1 MIKSHKRTYA
11 GRQNRGKSAEPTSN
25 KPKIEVRQAVIELYE
40 PHPGQCILHSSEARF
55 RCACCGRRWG
65 KTLAAVNEIA
75 KFNWEHPKWMG
86 QTTISWWVAPTYGQ
100 AEKAFRVL
108 IENFDGAIKS
118 KRQAVGQMTVVWK
131 NGSVT
136 RFVSAERYDNL
147 RGEGV
152 AFMVIDEC
160 AMIMRAA
167 WEKVLRPMLSDTMGR
182 ALLISTP
189 RGKNWFYAMYR
200 RGDDPNEPDFESFSF
215 PTASSPYVPQSEVDE
230 AQRTLPEDVFAQE
243 YLGAFLDEAAG
254 VFHGIELCVYGS
266 FESYNTSHRH
276 VIGWDIAKHTDFS
289 VVSTLDVDH
298 VRIIGEGE
306 ARREIIV
313 PHLVAFDRF
322 NTIDYVTQVQR
333 VAAAAKKYQTYVL
346 LDSTGLGDP
355 IYDLLCTYGIP
366 CYPYSIQTRSKQ
378 QLIQNLAVLIQTAS
392 ISYPEETTILQQEL
406 ASYQYSISPT
416 GNVQYSAPEGDH
428 DDCVISL
435 ALAAWAAQHPLW
447 NAETILSVDDDETIS
462 PI

>member
-1 MIKSHKRTYA
+1 L
-11 GRQNRGKSAEPTSN
+11 GG
-25 KPKIEVRQAVIELYE
+25 
-40 PHPGQCILHSSEARF
+40 
-55 RCACCGRRWG
+55 
-65 KTLAAVNEIA
+65 VNEIA
-75 KFNWEHPKWMG
+75 KFNWENPTWMG

-118 KRQAVGQMTVVWK
+118 KRQAVGQMTVIWK

-160 AMIMRAA
+160 AMIVRAA

-200 RGDDPNEPDFESFSF
+200 RGEDPNEPDYESFSF
-215 PTASSPYVPQSEVDE
+215 PTSSSPYVPQSEVDE
-230 AQRTLPEDVFAQE
+230 AQRTLPADVFAQE

-254 VFHGIELCVYGS
+254 VFHGIEACIYGA
-266 FESYNTSHRH
+266 FEPYNAKHRY

-289 VVSTLDVDH
+289 VVSVLDVDH
-298 VRIIGEGE
+298 VRISGEGDE
-306 ARREIIV
+306 RRETVV

-322 NTIDYVTQVQR
+322 NTIDYVTQAR
-333 VAAAAKKYQTYVL
+333 RAAASARAYQTYVL

-355 IYDLLCTYGIP
+355 IYDLLCSYGVP

-378 QLIQNLAVLIQTAS
+378 QLIQSLAVSIQTAGV
-392 ISYPEETTILQQEL
+392 SYPEDTAILQQEL
-406 ASYQYSISPT
+406 GSYQYAISPT

-435 ALAAWAAQHPLW
+435 ALANWAAQHPLW
-447 NAETILSVDDDETIS
+447 NAESVLSLEDDEVIS